1 MEMET
6 ETSSSPAADLI
17 TALEQATLMAKQLPI
32 AADPSH
38 IHQIKAALNSVHRR
52 LLPFLYPP
60 PQPSAPPRS
69 QPENSVSSAVGGGGG
84 DEPMEAAD
92 DDGEDEQDSRYVETV
107 EGRLRACSI
116 QNKRLKRQL
125 SPSAAADWRRKGGDV
140 AVLGG
145 APAAGFDPVGT
156 KLSSLDLIYQFHA

>member
-6 ETSSSPAADLI
+6 ETPSSLTADLI
-17 TALEQATLMAKQLPI
+17 TALEQATLIAKQLPNPI
-32 AADPSH
+32 AADRSH
-38 IHQIKAALNSVHRR
+38 IQQIHAAHRR
-52 LLPFLYPP
+52 LTLFLYPP
-60 PQPSAPPRS
+60 PPQPPAPPRS
-69 QPENSVSSAVGGGGG
+69 QPENSVSSAVGGGGS
-84 DEPMEAAD
+84 DEPMEAVD

-125 SPSAAADWRRKGGDV
+125 SPSPAADWRRSVGDV
-140 AVLGG
+140 AVMGG

-156 KLSSLDLIYQFHA
+156 KLRSLDLIYQFHA